1 MSEFAAEGLA
11 PVSSEIRDKLVEPF
25 IRATRVALEEM
36 ARTEVVARGVYQNRG
51 HHLLADVTAV
61 IRLTSAIEG
70 CLVLSFPERTAATLA
85 RRILADVS
93 AEVDEQLTRDCIGEI
108 GNVVAGQAKALLAGT
123 AYQFSF
129 SLPTVIVDANDF
141 DPPLGLDCLIVALNG
156 NSGEFTLQLF
166 LRL

>member
-1 MSEFAAEGLA
+1 MSEFTAEGLP
-11 PVSSEIRDKLVEPF
+11 PVASEIRDKLVEPF
-25 IRATRVALEEM
+25 ITATRAALGEM
-36 ARTEVVARGVYQNRG
+36 ARTEVVAGGVYQNRG

-61 IRLTSAIEG
+61 IRLTSAIDG

-93 AEVDEQLTRDCIGEI
+93 VEVDEQLTHDCVGEI

-123 AYQFSF
+123 PYAFGFSF
-129 SLPTVIVDANDF
+129 PTVIVDVKDF
-141 DPPLGLDCLIVALNG
+141 HPPAGLDCLIVDLRS